1 MTLPG
6 YDAGDAANASPM
18 IILPNQGRSITIG
31 KSTYSFKVTGEDTY
45 GKFGLF
51 ELRMQGGYGIKPHTH
66 HELMEM
72 FYVVDG
78 DVSFLVGSEQKILQR
93 GSIATIPRNEKH
105 AFANTSSSDAI
116 LHIMFCPAAK
126 RERYFEELASLAKEA
141 GEVDPDRMRRL
152 WEANDQFPAD
162 DPNWPF

>member
-6 YDAGDAANASPM
+6 YDPGDVANATPR
-18 IILPNQGRSITIG
+18 ITLPNQGRSITIG
-31 KSTYSFKVTGEDTY
+31 KSTYTFKVTGEDTY

-66 HELMEM
+66 HELLEM

-78 DVSFLVGSEQKILQR
+78 DVSFLVGSEQKTLPR

-105 AFANTSSSDAI
+105 AFANPSSSDAI
-116 LHIMFCPAAK
+116 FIS
-126 RERYFEELASLAKEA
+126 YFAPLQNASAIL
-141 GEVDPDRMRRL
+141 R
-152 WEANDQFPAD
+152 
-162 DPNWPF
+162 NWPHWPSRLGKWTPIA